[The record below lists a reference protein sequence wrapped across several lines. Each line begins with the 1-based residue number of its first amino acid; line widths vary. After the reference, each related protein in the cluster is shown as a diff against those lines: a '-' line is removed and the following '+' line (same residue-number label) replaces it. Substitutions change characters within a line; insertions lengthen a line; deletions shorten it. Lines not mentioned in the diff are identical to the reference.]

1 MRKYILTCLLG
12 IFCLSITAQSDASL
26 VSISAVQPDY
36 ENIPEE
42 ARANLETTMQRI
54 ITSCG
59 VANSA
64 ADRFI
69 MTARMDVITREVNT
83 AGMIVQRMEMT
94 FVIGDVIDE
103 KIYGTTTIN
112 AVGIGAT
119 ETKCLIKAFQGIK
132 SNNEKLAN
140 LVNTAKDKILAYYTD
155 NCHLVL
161 QDAERMVGM
170 QQYNDALAI
179 LVGVPQACEACYTAC
194 QTKAVD
200 VYKLLLDHEGKQLI
214 QNARS
219 AWLVKR
225 DYDCAEKALDIL
237 AKVNPHAPCQS
248 EANALIA
255 DINKQLRKIEA
266 AKAAAAKAQWDFK
279 LKQYEDKMEL
289 ERQKQE
295 GWNTLARRFGKIEI
309 GYKKEKAYKFGS
321 SSK

>member
-1 MRKYILTCLLG
+1 MKKYILSCLLG
-12 IFCLSITAQSDASL
+12 ILSLSVSAQSDTGL
-26 VSISAVQPDY
+26 VSISAIQPTND
-36 ENIPEE
+36 NIPAE
-42 ARANLETTMQRI
+42 ACTHIENNMQRLL
-54 ITSCG
+54 TGCG
-59 VANSA
+59 IANSSN
-64 ADRFI
+64 DRFI
-69 MTARMDVITREVNT
+69 MTSRIDVIEKEVNS
-83 AGMIVQRMEMT
+83 AGMIVQRMDVT
-94 FVIGDVIDE
+94 FIIGDVINE

-112 AVGIGAT
+112 ALGIGDN
-119 ETKCLIKAFQGIK
+119 ETKSLIKAFQSIK
-132 SNNEKLAN
+132 SHNEQLENMIHA
-140 LVNTAKDKILAYYTD
+140 AKDKIVAYYTD

-170 QQYNDALAI
+170 QQYKEAIAI
-179 LVGVPQACEACYTAC
+179 LSGVPQVCEACYTAC

-200 VYKLLLDHEGKQLI
+200 VYKLLLDHDGKQLI

-219 AWLVKR
+219 VWLVRR

-266 AKAAAAKAQWDFK
+266 SKAAAAKAQWDFK

-321 SSK
+321 ANK

>member
-26 VSISAVQPDY
+26 VLISAVQPDY

-161 QDAERMVGM
+161 QDAEHMVGM
-170 QQYNDALAI
+170 QQYNDALVI
-179 LVGVPQACEACYTAC
+179 LVGVPQACEECYTAC

-200 VYKLLLDHEGKQLI
+200 VYKLLIDHEGKQLI

-219 AWLVKR
+219 AWLVRR

-266 AKAAAAKAQWDFK
+266 SNAAAAKAQWDFK

-309 GYKKEKAYKFGS
+309 GYKKEKAYKIGS

>member
-1 MRKYILTCLLG
+1 
-12 IFCLSITAQSDASL
+12 
-26 VSISAVQPDY
+26 
-36 ENIPEE
+36 
-42 ARANLETTMQRI
+42 
-54 ITSCG
+54 
-59 VANSA
+59 
-64 ADRFI
+64 
-69 MTARMDVITREVNT
+69 MTAHMDVITREVNT

-179 LVGVPQACEACYTAC
+179 LVGVPQACEECYTAC

-200 VYKLLLDHEGKQLI
+200 VYKLLIDHEGKQLI

-237 AKVNPHAPCQS
+237 AKVEHNRWNVEQLLLRYHPLKQEEQAEFLKIQEIDTFARKNEFKRMKMAH
-248 EANALIA
+248 L
-255 DINKQLRKIEA
+255 DICSNKRLREIDKDIWELDRSLVRILPRIYKELNHDKKGYTPKKI
-266 AKAAAAKAQWDFK
+266 FSYCK
-279 LKQYEDKMEL
+279 LKEYENL
-289 ERQKQE
+289 
-295 GWNTLARRFGKIEI
+295 
-309 GYKKEKAYKFGS
+309 
-321 SSK
+321 

>member
-69 MTARMDVITREVNT
+69 MTAHMDVITKEVNT

-119 ETKCLIKAFQGIK
+119 ETKCLIKDFQGIK

-179 LVGVPQACEACYTAC
+179 LVGVPQACEECYTAC

-200 VYKLLLDHEGKQLI
+200 VYKLLIDHEGKQLI

-309 GYKKEKAYKFGS
+309 GYKKEKAYKIGS

>member
-112 AVGIGAT
+112 AVGIGTT

-179 LVGVPQACEACYTAC
+179 LVGVPQACEECYTAC

-200 VYKLLLDHEGKQLI
+200 VYKLLIDHEGKQLI

-309 GYKKEKAYKFGS
+309 GYKKEKAYKIGS